1 MDPNV
6 TSAKRLVEA
15 ALLCA
20 DLPVPM
26 SDLRVILG
34 EAWSARSLGE
44 LLDELQRDWVERGLE
59 LVQVAGGWRF
69 QTRPDVKAALD
80 RLHPE
85 KPPRYSRAVLETL
98 AIIAYHQP
106 VTRGDIEDIRGVT
119 VATPVIRQLED
130 RGWVE
135 VIGYRES
142 PGRPGLY
149 ATTRRFLD
157 DLGLKSL
164 NEMPPLAGLGEALGS
179 DPRQTEL
186 VSLAGWEK
194 PQGEATMPAPA
205 DIGEALDR

>member
-1 MDPNV
+1 M
-6 TSAKRLVEA
+6 TSAKRLMEA

-20 DLPVPM
+20 DLPVPL
-26 SDLRVILG
+26 SDLRVLLG
-34 EAWSARSLGE
+34 EGWSVAAVNE
-44 LLDELQRDWVERGLE
+44 LLQALRLDWDDRGLE
-59 LVQVAGGWRF
+59 LVQVSGGWRF
-69 QTRPDVKAALD
+69 QTRPDIKVALD

-149 ATTRRFLD
+149 ATTTRFLD
-157 DLGLKSL
+157 ELGLQSL
-164 NEMPPLAGLGEALGS
+164 SEMPPLEGLGEALGS
-179 DPRQTEL
+179 DLQQPEL
-186 VSLAGWEK
+186 VPAMDAEMLAPLPSAVTTAG
-194 PQGEATMPAPA
+194 A
-205 DIGEALDR
+205 

>member
-1 MDPNV
+1 M
-6 TSAKRLVEA
+6 TSAKRLMEA

-20 DLPVPM
+20 DLPVPL
-26 SDLRVILG
+26 SDLRVLLG
-34 EAWSARSLGE
+34 EGWSVAAVNE
-44 LLDELQRDWVERGLE
+44 LLQALRLDWVDRGLE
-59 LVQVAGGWRF
+59 LVQVSGGWRF
-69 QTRPDVKAALD
+69 QTRPDIKVALD

-149 ATTRRFLD
+149 ATTTRFLD
-157 DLGLKSL
+157 ELGLKSL
-164 NEMPPLAGLGEALGS
+164 SEMPPLDGLGEALGS
-179 DPRQTEL
+179 DLLQSEL
-186 VSLAGWEK
+186 VPAMDAEMLAPLPSAVTTAG
-194 PQGEATMPAPA
+194 A
-205 DIGEALDR
+205 

>member
-1 MDPNV
+1 MDPRK

-20 DLPVPM
+20 DLPVPV
-26 SDLRVILG
+26 SDLRVVLG
-34 EAWSARSLGE
+34 EGWSAVSVNE
-44 LLDELQRDWVERGLE
+44 LLEALRLDWVDRGLE
-59 LVQVAGGWRF
+59 LVQVSGGWRF

-149 ATTRRFLD
+149 ATTTRFLD
-157 DLGLKSL
+157 ELGLKSL
-164 NEMPPLAGLGEALGS
+164 SEMPPLEGLGEAPGS
-179 DPRQTEL
+179 DLKQPEL
-186 VSLAGWEK
+186 VPAMDAETLAPPTSAVIAAGS
-194 PQGEATMPAPA
+194 
-205 DIGEALDR
+205 

>member
-1 MDPNV
+1 M
-6 TSAKRLVEA
+6 SAKRLVEA

-20 DLPVPM
+20 DLPVPV

-34 EAWSARSLGE
+34 EGWSVVAVNE
-44 LLDELQRDWVERGLE
+44 LLETLRRDWVDRGLE
-59 LVQVAGGWRF
+59 LVHVSGGWRF
-69 QTRPDVKAALD
+69 QTRPDVKAVID

-149 ATTRRFLD
+149 ATTSRFLD

-164 NEMPPLAGLGEALGS
+164 SEMPPLEGLGEALGG
-179 DPRQTEL
+179 DPQQPEL
-186 VSLAGWEK
+186 VPVGGS
-194 PQGEATMPAPA
+194 
-205 DIGEALDR
+205 EALVPPSFPVATDGA